1 MTTTPRVKK
10 FRIRRKTPEEQGE
23 QPVVETP
30 AEQQAVEPEPTAEP
44 PEDTTQAAPEAPK
57 GPSHAEQ
64 IAAISKEGLT
74 GRQLRMARRVAVKNG
89 FQASSDYDAV
99 RQLRAA
105 GIDPFQRSSVLELVK
120 PDTAKVPARRG
131 TAFLPQVG
139 EEDAISLPAMQDDAA
154 LNRNASEIRQIQ
166 RDIARRRKRKLALLF
181 TRLGFFVFLPTFLVG
196 WYFYN
201 IATPMYATNS
211 EIVIQQAQPQ
221 GGGGGGGLATLF
233 QGTSMATQQD
243 SIAVQ
248 SYLASREAMLRLDA
262 DYGFKDHFS
271 DPDIDSIQ
279 RLPEDATNEDAF
291 GLYTNHVKISY
302 DPTEG
307 LIRMEVIA
315 ADPVRSYE
323 FSEALIGY
331 AEEQVDQLTGRLR
344 EDQMS
349 GALESYEAAEKRRAD
364 ALAKWLAIQEGVR
377 QIDPQSESSAR
388 MGQISALES
397 EKQQLELLLQSRL
410 NVDRPSAV
418 QVQSLRDQIANI
430 ETLISELR
438 DQLVGGA
445 GEEISLAQRNTEL
458 QTAQEDY
465 SFQVVMVQQALTQME
480 TARIEANRQVRY
492 LSQSVRPVIPDAAA
506 YPRAFEN
513 TVLAFLIF
521 SGIYLMISI
530 TASILREQVS
540 S

>member
-1 MTTTPRVKK
+1 MTTKPKVKK
-10 FRIRRKTPEEQGE
+10 FRIRRKQDGE
-23 QPVVETP
+23 APTV
-30 AEQQAVEPEPTAEP
+30 TAEAV
-44 PEDTTQAAPEAPK
+44 DDPK
-57 GPSHAEQ
+57 EPSQAEQ

-74 GRQLRMARRVAVKNG
+74 GRQLRMARRVALKNG
-89 FQASSDYDAV
+89 FEASSDYDAV

-120 PDTAKVPARRG
+120 PDGAKVPGKRG
-131 TAFLPQVG
+131 RILLPDTTADDG
-139 EEDAISLPAMQDDAA
+139 ISLPSTNNQDA
-154 LNRNASEIRQIQ
+154 LNRNAAEIRQIQ
-166 RDIARRRKRKLALLF
+166 RDIANRRKRKLALLW
-181 TRLGFFVFLPTFLVG
+181 TRLSVFIFLPTFLIG

-221 GGGGGGGLATLF
+221 GGGPQGLATLF

-262 DYGFKDHFS
+262 DYNFKEHFS
-271 DPDIDSIQ
+271 DPSIDAIQ
-279 RLPEDATNEDAF
+279 RLEENATNEQAF
-291 GLYTNHVKISY
+291 GLYSDHVKISY

-315 ADPVRSYE
+315 ADPVRSFE

-344 EDQMS
+344 EDQMR
-349 GALESYEAAEKRRAD
+349 GALQSYEEAEQRRAD
-364 ALAKWLAIQEGVR
+364 ALAVWLAIQEDFD
-377 QIDPQSESSAR
+377 QIDSTSETTAR
-388 MGQISALES
+388 MGQINSLET
-397 EKQQLELLLQSRL
+397 EKQRLELVLQSRL
-410 NVDRPSAV
+410 NVDRPSQV

-430 ETLISELR
+430 DEAIQEQRALLT
-438 DQLVGGA
+438 GGDSLE
-445 GEEISLAQRNTEL
+445 GSLAARNTQLRTAEENYTF
-458 QTAQEDY
+458 QTA
-465 SFQVVMVQQALTQME
+465 MVQQALTQME

-492 LSQSVRPVIPDAAA
+492 LSQSVRPVIPDQAT

-513 TVLAFLIF
+513 TILAFLIL

>member
-1 MTTTPRVKK
+1 MTTRPRVKK
-10 FRIRRKTPEEQGE
+10 FRIRRKTDEAQGQAPDITAPEE
-23 QPVVETP
+23 VK
-30 AEQQAVEPEPTAEP
+30 A
-44 PEDTTQAAPEAPK
+44 
-57 GPSHAEQ
+57 PSHAEQ

-105 GIDPFQRSSVLELVK
+105 GIDPFQRSSILELVK
-120 PDTAKVPARRG
+120 PDSAKIPGRSGRIQ
-131 TAFLPQVG
+131 LPDTTQ
-139 EEDAISLPAMQDDAA
+139 EDGISLPSTNSAA
-154 LNRNASEIRQIQ
+154 TLNRHASEILQIQ
-166 RDIARRRKRKLALLF
+166 RDIARRRRRKLALLV
-181 TRLGFFVFLPTFLVG
+181 TRLSFFVLLPTFLVG
-196 WYFYN
+196 WYFYK

-221 GGGGGGGLATLF
+221 GGGPTGLATLF

-262 DYGFKDHFS
+262 DYGLKEHFS
-271 DPDIDSIQ
+271 DPAIDSIQ
-279 RLPEDATNEDAF
+279 RLEENATNEAAF
-291 GLYTNHVKISY
+291 GLYSNHVKISY

-315 ADPVRSYE
+315 ADPVKSYE
-323 FSEALIGY
+323 FSQALIGY

-344 EDQMS
+344 EDQMR
-349 GALESYEAAEKRRAD
+349 GALQSYQEAEQRRAD
-364 ALAKWLAIQEGVR
+364 ALATWLAIQEDVR
-377 QIDPQSESSAR
+377 QIDPQSESAAR
-388 MGQISALES
+388 MSQINSLES
-397 EKQQLELLLQSRL
+397 ERQRLELVLQSRL
-410 NVDRPSAV
+410 NVNRPSEV

-430 ETLISELR
+430 DNLIADLR
-438 DQLVGGA
+438 DQLVGGT
-445 GEEISLAQRNTEL
+445 GEEVSLAARNTEL
-458 QTAQEDY
+458 RTAEENYAFQTA
-465 SFQVVMVQQALTQME
+465 MVQQALTQME

-492 LSQSVRPVIPDAAA
+492 LSQSVRPVIPDQAS

>member
-1 MTTTPRVKK
+1 MTTKPTIKK
-10 FRIRRKTPEEQGE
+10 FRVRRKTPQE
-23 QPVVETP
+23 
-30 AEQQAVEPEPTAEP
+30 
-44 PEDTTQAAPEAPK
+44 QAAQATGAEESAAPNP
-57 GPSHAEQ
+57 PSQAEQ

-74 GRQLRMARRVAVKNG
+74 GRQLRMARRVALKNG
-89 FQASSDYDAV
+89 FHASSDYDAV

-120 PDTAKVPARRG
+120 PDGAKVPGKPGRLQ
-131 TAFLPQVG
+131 LPETTNG
-139 EEDAISLPAMQDDAA
+139 DGISLPATNIPSA
-154 LNRNASEIRQIQ
+154 LARNAAEILQIQ
-166 RDIARRRKRKLALLF
+166 RDIVRRRRRKLALLF
-181 TRLGFFVFLPTFLVG
+181 TRLSFFIFLPTFLIG
-196 WYFYN
+196 WYFYQ

-221 GGGGGGGLATLF
+221 GAGPQGLATLF

-262 DYGFKDHFS
+262 DHGFKQHFS
-271 DPDIDSIQ
+271 DPSIDPIQ
-279 RLPEDATNEDAF
+279 RLEENATNEQAF
-291 GLYTNHVKISY
+291 GLYGDLVKISY

-315 ADPVRSYE
+315 ADPVKSYE

-344 EDQMS
+344 EDQMR
-349 GALESYEAAEKRRAD
+349 GALQSYEEAEQRRAD
-364 ALAKWLAIQEGVR
+364 ALAKWLAIQENAR
-377 QIDPQSESSAR
+377 QIDPESESAAR
-388 MGQISALES
+388 MSQINSLES
-397 EKQQLELLLQSRL
+397 EKQRLELVLQSRL
-410 NVDRPSAV
+410 NVDRPSEV

-430 ETLISELR
+430 ETLITDLR
-438 DQLVGGA
+438 NTLVGGVDDQV
-445 GEEISLAQRNTEL
+445 SLAARNTEL
-458 QTAQEDY
+458 RTAEENY
-465 SFQVVMVQQALTQME
+465 SFQTAMVQQALTQME

-492 LSQSVRPVIPDAAA
+492 LSQSVRPVIPDQAA

>member
-1 MTTTPRVKK
+1 MTTKPKVKK
-10 FRIRRKTPEEQGE
+10 FRIRRKTPKEQGQSE
-23 QPVVETP
+23 
-30 AEQQAVEPEPTAEP
+30 ASAKAVEEAKEPS
-44 PEDTTQAAPEAPK
+44 Q
-57 GPSHAEQ
+57 AEQ

-74 GRQLRMARRVAVKNG
+74 GRQLRMARRVAQKNG
-89 FQASSDYDAV
+89 FEASSDYDAV
-99 RQLRAA
+99 RLLRDA
-105 GIDPFQRSSVLELVK
+105 GIDPFQRNSVLELVK
-120 PDTAKVPARRG
+120 PDGAKVPGRRRG
-131 TAFLPQVG
+131 ALLPDTT
-139 EEDAISLPAMQDDAA
+139 EDSGIALPSTNNQAA
-154 LNRNASEIRQIQ
+154 LNRNAAEILQIQ
-166 RDIARRRKRKLALLF
+166 RDIAARRKRKLALLF
-181 TRLGFFVFLPTFLVG
+181 TRLSFFIFLPTFLIG

-221 GGGGGGGLATLF
+221 GGGPQGLATLF

-262 DYGFKDHFS
+262 DHAFKAHFA
-271 DPDIDSIQ
+271 DPKIDSVQ
-279 RLPEDATNEDAF
+279 RLEENATNEQAF
-291 GLYTNHVKISY
+291 GLYTDHVKISY

-315 ADPVRSYE
+315 ADPEKSYA

-331 AEEQVDQLTGRLR
+331 AEEQVDQLTARLR
-344 EDQMS
+344 EDQMR
-349 GALESYEAAEKRRAD
+349 GALQSYEEAEERRAT
-364 ALAKWLAIQEGVR
+364 ALATWLAIQEDVR
-377 QIDPQSESSAR
+377 QIDPQSESTAR
-388 MGQISALES
+388 MGQINNLES
-397 EKQQLELLLQSRL
+397 EKQRLELVLQSRL
-410 NVDRPSAV
+410 NVDRPSEA
-418 QVQSLRDQIANI
+418 QVQALRDQIENI
-430 ETLISELR
+430 DALIADLR
-438 DQLVGGA
+438 DQLVGGV
-445 GEEISLAQRNTEL
+445 GGQVSLAARNTEL
-458 QTAQEDY
+458 RTAEENY
-465 SFQVVMVQQALTQME
+465 SFQTAMVQQALTQME

-492 LSQSVRPVIPDAAA
+492 LSQSVRPIIPDQAT

>member
-1 MTTTPRVKK
+1 MTTKPKVKK
-10 FRIRRKTPEEQGE
+10 FRVRRKTPQEQG
-23 QPVVETP
+23 Q
-30 AEQQAVEPEPTAEP
+30 AEAVAEPTDGPAM
-44 PEDTTQAAPEAPK
+44 
-57 GPSHAEQ
+57 PSHAEQ

-74 GRQLRMARRVAVKNG
+74 GRQLRMARRVALKNG
-89 FQASSDYDAV
+89 FEASSDYDAV

-120 PDTAKVPARRG
+120 PDGAKVPGRRG
-131 TAFLPQVG
+131 RIQLPDTRQ
-139 EEDAISLPAMQDDAA
+139 EDGISLPAANTQSA
-154 LNRNASEIRQIQ
+154 LNRNAAEILQIQ

-181 TRLGFFVFLPTFLVG
+181 TRLSFFILLPTCLFG
-196 WYFYN
+196 WYFYKV
-201 IATPMYATNS
+201 ATPMYATNA

-221 GGGGGGGLATLF
+221 GGGPQGLATLF

-248 SYLASREAMLRLDA
+248 SYLASREAMLRLDG
-262 DYGFKDHFS
+262 DHGFKAHFS
-271 DPDIDSIQ
+271 DPQIDAIQ
-279 RLPEDATNEDAF
+279 RLEENATNEQAF
-291 GLYTNHVKISY
+291 GLYTDHVKISY

-315 ADPVRSYE
+315 ADPIKSYD
-323 FSEALIGY
+323 FSQALIGY
-331 AEEQVDQLTGRLR
+331 AEEQVDQLTARLR
-344 EDQMS
+344 EDQMR
-349 GALESYEAAEKRRAD
+349 GALQSYEEAEQRRAD
-364 ALAKWLAIQEGVR
+364 ALATWLAIQEDVR

-388 MGQISALES
+388 LGQISSLES
-397 EKQQLELLLQSRL
+397 EKQRLELVLQSRL
-410 NVDRPSAV
+410 NVDRPSQV

-430 ETLISELR
+430 EALIMELR

-445 GEEISLAQRNTEL
+445 GQQTSLAARNTEL
-458 QTAQEDY
+458 RTAEENYTFQTA
-465 SFQVVMVQQALTQME
+465 MVQQALTQME

-492 LSQSVRPVIPDAAA
+492 LSQSVRPVIPDQAT

-513 TVLAFLIF
+513 TILAFLIF

>member
-1 MTTTPRVKK
+1 MTTRPKVKK
-10 FRIRRKTPEEQGE
+10 FRIRRKQDGE
-23 QPVVETP
+23 APTV
-30 AEQQAVEPEPTAEP
+30 TAEAV
-44 PEDTTQAAPEAPK
+44 DDPK
-57 GPSHAEQ
+57 EPSQAEQ

-74 GRQLRMARRVAVKNG
+74 GRQLRMARRVALKNG
-89 FQASSDYDAV
+89 FEASSDYDAV

-120 PDTAKVPARRG
+120 PDGAKVPGKRG
-131 TAFLPQVG
+131 RILLPDTTADEV
-139 EEDAISLPAMQDDAA
+139 ISLPSTNNQDA
-154 LNRNASEIRQIQ
+154 LNRNAAEIRQIQ
-166 RDIARRRKRKLALLF
+166 RDIANRRKRKLALLW
-181 TRLGFFVFLPTFLVG
+181 TRLSVFIFLPTFLIG

-221 GGGGGGGLATLF
+221 GGGPQGLATLF

-262 DYGFKDHFS
+262 DYNFKEHFS
-271 DPDIDSIQ
+271 DPSIDAIQ
-279 RLPEDATNEDAF
+279 RLEENATNEQAF
-291 GLYTNHVKISY
+291 GLYSDHVKISY

-315 ADPVRSYE
+315 ADPVRSFE

-344 EDQMS
+344 EDQMR
-349 GALESYEAAEKRRAD
+349 GALQSYEEAEQRRAD
-364 ALAKWLAIQEGVR
+364 ALAVWLAIQEDFD
-377 QIDPQSESSAR
+377 QIDSTSETTAR
-388 MGQISALES
+388 MGQINSLET
-397 EKQQLELLLQSRL
+397 EKQRLELVLQSRL
-410 NVDRPSAV
+410 NVDRPSQV
-418 QVQSLRDQIANI
+418 QVQSLRAQIANI
-430 ETLISELR
+430 DEAIQEQRALLT
-438 DQLVGGA
+438 GGDSLE
-445 GEEISLAQRNTEL
+445 GSLAARNTQLRTAEENYTF
-458 QTAQEDY
+458 QTA
-465 SFQVVMVQQALTQME
+465 MVQQALTQME

-492 LSQSVRPVIPDAAA
+492 LSQSVRPVIPDQAT

-513 TVLAFLIF
+513 TILAFLIL

>member
-1 MTTTPRVKK
+1 MTTKPKVKK
-10 FRIRRKTPEEQGE
+10 FRIRRKTPEEQA
-23 QPVVETP
+23 Q
-30 AEQQAVEPEPTAEP
+30 AEAATGADEEPKEPS
-44 PEDTTQAAPEAPK
+44 Q
-57 GPSHAEQ
+57 AEQ

-74 GRQLRMARRVAVKNG
+74 GRQLRMARRVAIKNG

-120 PDTAKVPARRG
+120 PDGAKLPGRRG
-131 TAFLPQVG
+131 RIQLPDTRQ
-139 EEDAISLPAMQDDAA
+139 EDGISLPSANTQAA
-154 LNRNASEIRQIQ
+154 LNRNAAEILQIQ

-181 TRLGFFVFLPTFLVG
+181 TRLSFFVFLPTFLVG
-196 WYFYN
+196 WYYYN

-221 GGGGGGGLATLF
+221 GGGPQGLATLF

-262 DYGFKDHFS
+262 DHGFKAHFS
-271 DPDIDSIQ
+271 DPSIDSIQ
-279 RLPEDATNEDAF
+279 RLEENATNEQAF
-291 GLYTNHVKISY
+291 GLYTDHVKISY

-315 ADPVRSYE
+315 PDPVKSYE
-323 FSEALIGY
+323 FSQALIGY

-344 EDQMS
+344 EDQMR
-349 GALESYEAAEKRRAD
+349 GALQSYEEAEQRRAA
-364 ALAKWLAIQEGVR
+364 ALATWLAIQEDVR
-377 QIDPQSESSAR
+377 QIDPQSESTAR
-388 MGQISALES
+388 MSQISSLEG
-397 EKQQLELLLQSRL
+397 EKQRLELVLQSRL
-410 NVDRPSAV
+410 NVDRPSEV

-430 ETLISELR
+430 EGLITELR

-445 GEEISLAQRNTEL
+445 GAEVSLAARNTEL
-458 QTAQEDY
+458 RTAEENY
-465 SFQVVMVQQALTQME
+465 SFQTAMVQQALTQME

-492 LSQSVRPVIPDAAA
+492 LSQSVRPVIPDQAT

-521 SGIYLMISI
+521 SGVYLMISI

>member
-1 MTTTPRVKK
+1 MTTKPRVKK
-10 FRIRRKTPEEQGE
+10 FRIRRKTDDAQGE
-23 QPVVETP
+23 EPGVTVTEEVKTP
-30 AEQQAVEPEPTAEP
+30 SQ
-44 PEDTTQAAPEAPK
+44 
-57 GPSHAEQ
+57 AEQ

-105 GIDPFQRSSVLELVK
+105 GIDPFQRSSILELVT
-120 PDTAKVPARRG
+120 PDGAKVPGRSGRIQ
-131 TAFLPQVG
+131 LPDITQ
-139 EEDAISLPAMQDDAA
+139 EDGVSLPSTTSAAAM
-154 LNRNASEIRQIQ
+154 NRNASEILQIQ
-166 RDIARRRKRKLALLF
+166 RDIARRRKRKLALLV
-181 TRLGFFVFLPTFLVG
+181 TRLSFFVFLPTFLVG

-221 GGGGGGGLATLF
+221 GGGPTGLATLF

-262 DYGFKDHFS
+262 DYGFKEHFS
-271 DPDIDSIQ
+271 DPAIDSIQ
-279 RLPEDATNEDAF
+279 RLEEGATNEAAF
-291 GLYTNHVKISY
+291 GLYSNHVKISY

-315 ADPVRSYE
+315 ADPVKSYE
-323 FSEALIGY
+323 FSQALIGY

-344 EDQMS
+344 EDQMR
-349 GALESYEAAEKRRAD
+349 GALQSYEEAEQRRAD
-364 ALAKWLAIQEGVR
+364 ALAEWLAIQEDVR
-377 QIDPQSESSAR
+377 QIDPQSESAAR
-388 MGQISALES
+388 MGQINSLES
-397 EKQQLELLLQSRL
+397 EKQRLELVLQSRL
-410 NVDRPSAV
+410 NVDRPSEV

-430 ETLISELR
+430 DNLIAELR

-445 GEEISLAQRNTEL
+445 GEEVSLAARNTEL
-458 QTAQEDY
+458 RTAEENYTFQTA
-465 SFQVVMVQQALTQME
+465 MVQQALTQME

-492 LSQSVRPVIPDAAA
+492 LSQSVRPVIPDQAS

>member
-1 MTTTPRVKK
+1 MTTKPKVKK
-10 FRIRRKTPEEQGE
+10 FRIRRKQDGE
-23 QPVVETP
+23 APTV
-30 AEQQAVEPEPTAEP
+30 TAEAV
-44 PEDTTQAAPEAPK
+44 DDPK
-57 GPSHAEQ
+57 EPSQAEQ

-74 GRQLRMARRVAVKNG
+74 GRQLRMARRVALKNG
-89 FQASSDYDAV
+89 YEASSDYDAV

-120 PDTAKVPARRG
+120 PDGAKVPGKRG
-131 TAFLPQVG
+131 RILLPDTTADDG
-139 EEDAISLPAMQDDAA
+139 ISLPTTNNQDV
-154 LNRNASEIRQIQ
+154 LNRNAAEIRQIQ
-166 RDIARRRKRKLALLF
+166 RDIANRRKRKLALLW
-181 TRLGFFVFLPTFLVG
+181 TRLSVFIFLPTFLIG

-221 GGGGGGGLATLF
+221 GGGPQGLATLF

-262 DYGFKDHFS
+262 DYQFKEHFS
-271 DPDIDSIQ
+271 DPSIDAIQ
-279 RLPEDATNEDAF
+279 RLEENATNEQAF
-291 GLYTNHVKISY
+291 GLYSDHVKISY

-315 ADPVRSYE
+315 PDPVRSFE

-344 EDQMS
+344 EDQMR
-349 GALESYEAAEKRRAD
+349 GALQSYEEAEQRRAD
-364 ALAKWLAIQEGVR
+364 ALAVWLAIQEDFD
-377 QIDPQSESSAR
+377 QIDSTSETTAR
-388 MGQISALES
+388 MGQINSLET
-397 EKQQLELLLQSRL
+397 EKQRLELVLQSRL
-410 NVDRPSAV
+410 NVDRPSQV
-418 QVQSLRDQIANI
+418 QVQSLQAQIANI
-430 ETLISELR
+430 DEAIQEQRALLT
-438 DQLVGGA
+438 GGDNSD
-445 GEEISLAQRNTEL
+445 GSLAARNTQLRTAEENYTF
-458 QTAQEDY
+458 QTA
-465 SFQVVMVQQALTQME
+465 MVQQALTQME

-492 LSQSVRPVIPDAAA
+492 LSQSVRPVIPDEAT

-513 TVLAFLIF
+513 TILAFLIL
-521 SGIYLMISI
+521 SGVYLTISI

>member
-1 MTTTPRVKK
+1 MTTKPRVKK
-10 FRIRRKTPEEQGE
+10 FRIRRKTPEEQG
-23 QPVVETP
+23 Q
-30 AEQQAVEPEPTAEP
+30 EP
-44 PEDTTQAAPEAPK
+44 PIEAAEEPK
-57 GPSHAEQ
+57 APSHAEQ

-89 FQASSDYDAV
+89 FEASSDYDAV

-120 PDTAKVPARRG
+120 PDSAKGSGRRG
-131 TAFLPQVG
+131 RIQLPDTMQ
-139 EEDAISLPAMQDDAA
+139 EEGISLPSTNSLAA
-154 LNRNASEIRQIQ
+154 LNRNASEILQIQ

-181 TRLGFFVFLPTFLVG
+181 TRLSFFVFLPTFLVG

-221 GGGGGGGLATLF
+221 GGGPTGLATLF

-262 DYGFKDHFS
+262 DHGFKEHFS
-271 DPDIDSIQ
+271 DPSIDSIQ
-279 RLPEDATNEDAF
+279 RLDADATNEAAF
-291 GLYTNHVKISY
+291 GLYSNHVKISY

-315 ADPVRSYE
+315 PDPVKSYE
-323 FSEALIGY
+323 FSQALIGY

-344 EDQMS
+344 EDQMR
-349 GALESYEAAEKRRAD
+349 GALQSYQEAEQRRAD
-364 ALAKWLAIQEGVR
+364 ALATWLAIQEGVR
-377 QIDPQSESSAR
+377 QIDPQSESAAR
-388 MGQISALES
+388 MGQINSLES
-397 EKQQLELLLQSRL
+397 EKQRLELVLQSRL
-410 NVDRPSAV
+410 NVDRPSEV

-430 ETLISELR
+430 DNLISDLR

-445 GEEISLAQRNTEL
+445 GEEISLAARNTEL
-458 QTAQEDY
+458 RTAEENY
-465 SFQVVMVQQALTQME
+465 SFQTAMVQQALTQME

-492 LSQSVRPVIPDAAA
+492 LSQSVRPVIPDQAS

-521 SGIYLMISI
+521 SGIYLMVSI

>member
-1 MTTTPRVKK
+1 MTTKPKVKK
-10 FRIRRKTPEEQGE
+10 FRIRRKQNGDGTTGE
-23 QPVVETP
+23 GE
-30 AEQQAVEPEPTAEP
+30 AAAVDDTKEPS
-44 PEDTTQAAPEAPK
+44 Q
-57 GPSHAEQ
+57 AEQ
-64 IAAISKEGLT
+64 IDAISKEGLT
-74 GRQLRMARRVAVKNG
+74 GRQLRMARRVALKNG

-120 PDTAKVPARRG
+120 PDGAKLPGKRG
-131 TAFLPQVG
+131 RIQLPDTTK
-139 EEDAISLPAMQDDAA
+139 EDGIALPSTNTEAA
-154 LNRNASEIRQIQ
+154 LNRNAAEILQIQ

-181 TRLGFFVFLPTFLVG
+181 TRLSFFVFLPTFMVG
-196 WYFYN
+196 WYFYT

-221 GGGGGGGLATLF
+221 SGGAQGLATLF

-248 SYLASREAMLRLDA
+248 SYLASREAMLRLDE
-262 DYGFKDHFS
+262 DHGFKEHFS
-271 DPDIDSIQ
+271 DPSIDAIQ
-279 RLPEDATNEDAF
+279 RLEENATNEQAF
-291 GLYTNHVKISY
+291 GVYTDHVKISY

-315 ADPVRSYE
+315 PDPDRSYV
-323 FSEALIGY
+323 FSQALIGY

-344 EDQMS
+344 EDQMR
-349 GALESYEAAEKRRAD
+349 GALQSYEDAEQRRAD
-364 ALAKWLAIQEGVR
+364 ALATWLAIQEDAQ
-377 QIDPQSESSAR
+377 QIDSTSETTAR
-388 MGQISALES
+388 MTQINTLES
-397 EKQQLELLLQSRL
+397 EKQRLEIVLRSRL
-410 NVDRPSAV
+410 NVDRPNEA
-418 QVQSLRDQIANI
+418 QVQSLRDQIAI
-430 ETLISELR
+430 IDDAITELR
-438 DQLVGGA
+438 EQLTGGGDAVG
-445 GEEISLAQRNTEL
+445 SLAARNTEL
-458 QTAQEDY
+458 RTAEENYTFQTA
-465 SFQVVMVQQALTQME
+465 MVQQALTQME

-492 LSQSVRPVIPDAAA
+492 LSQSVRPVAPDQAT

-513 TVLAFLIF
+513 TILAFLIF

>member
-1 MTTTPRVKK
+1 MTTKPRVKK
-10 FRIRRKTPEEQGE
+10 FRVRRKTADEQAG
-23 QPVVETP
+23 QATAAAP
-30 AEQQAVEPEPTAEP
+30 AEEPKA
-44 PEDTTQAAPEAPK
+44 
-57 GPSHAEQ
+57 PSHAEQ
-64 IAAISKEGLT
+64 IDAISKEGLT

-120 PDTAKVPARRG
+120 PDSPKVTGRRG
-131 TAFLPQVG
+131 RIQLPDTTH
-139 EEDAISLPAMQDDAA
+139 EEGISLPSTSTAAA
-154 LNRNASEIRQIQ
+154 LNRNAAEILQIQ
-166 RDIARRRKRKLALLF
+166 RDIAARRKRKLALLV
-181 TRLGFFVFLPTFLVG
+181 TRLAFFVFLPTFLVG

-221 GGGGGGGLATLF
+221 GGGPQGLATLF

-262 DYGFKDHFS
+262 DHGFKEHFS
-271 DPDIDSIQ
+271 DPAIDGIQ
-279 RLPEDATNEDAF
+279 RLEEGATNEAAF
-291 GLYTNHVKISY
+291 GLYSNHVKISY

-315 ADPVRSYE
+315 ADPVKSYE
-323 FSEALIGY
+323 FSQALIGY
-331 AEEQVDQLTGRLR
+331 AEEQVDQLTARLR
-344 EDQMS
+344 EDQMR
-349 GALESYEAAEKRRAD
+349 GALQSYEEAEQRRAD
-364 ALAKWLAIQEGVR
+364 ALATWLAIQEDVR
-377 QIDPQSESSAR
+377 QIDPQSESAAR
-388 MGQISALES
+388 MSQINSLES
-397 EKQQLELLLQSRL
+397 EKQRLELVLQSRL
-410 NVDRPSAV
+410 NVDRPSEV
-418 QVQSLRDQIANI
+418 QVQALRDQMANI
-430 ETLISELR
+430 DTLISDLR

-445 GEEISLAQRNTEL
+445 GEEVSLAARNTEL
-458 QTAQEDY
+458 RTAEENY
-465 SFQVVMVQQALTQME
+465 SFQTAMVQQALTQME

-492 LSQSVRPVIPDAAA
+492 LSQSVRPVIPDQAS

-521 SGIYLMISI
+521 SGIYLMVSI